1 MGDMQLTELINGIK
15 EADQAAGE
23 RAVRHWDALAKPL
36 GSLGLL
42 EEDIV
47 KIAALTEKEEI
58 SLKQACLLV
67 FCADNGVVAQ
77 GVSQSDHRVTS
88 AVAKALGE
96 GKSTVNYMASAA
108 GCRVLPVN
116 VGMKEGN
123 DLPGVRQACIQR
135 GSGDISLGPA
145 MSREDCERALWLGCE
160 LVREEKEKGTDILLL
175 GEMGIGNTTSSAAL
189 AAVLLQEDPSRICG
203 RGAGLSDQG
212 LRRKNEV
219 IRKALEVNRPD
230 PKDPIDCLSKLGGF
244 DLAALAGAC
253 LGAAYYQIPL
263 LLDGMIS
270 CAAALCATRLAENCK
285 KALLASHL
293 SSEPAALLLLKELD
307 LKAPISAGLHL
318 GEGTGAVL
326 ALQLLKGVLAVYNS
340 GHTFGHLGIE
350 AYQHLS

>member
-1 MGDMQLTELINGIK
+1 MQELTELIKGIE
-15 EADQAAGE
+15 EADQKAGE
-23 RAVRHWDALAKPL
+23 RAIRHWDALAKPL

-47 KIAALTEKEEI
+47 KIAALTGKEKI
-58 SLKQACLLV
+58 HLDKACLFV

-77 GVSQSDHRVTS
+77 GVSQSDYRVTS

-96 GKSTVNYMASAA
+96 GKSTVNYMAEAA

-116 VGMKEGN
+116 VGMKEEL
-123 DLPGVRQACIQR
+123 DLPGVRAACIQR
-135 GSGDISLGPA
+135 GSEDISLGPA
-145 MSREDCERALWLGCE
+145 MSREDCEKAIWLGAE
-160 LVREEKEKGTDILLL
+160 LVREEKEKGTEILLL
-175 GEMGIGNTTSSAAL
+175 GEMGIGNTTSAA
-189 AAVLLQEDPSRICG
+189 AITAVLLQEEISQICG

-212 LRRKNEV
+212 LRRKKEV
-219 IRKALEVNRPD
+219 IQKALLQNQPD
-230 PKDPIDCLSKLGGF
+230 PKDPIDILSKVGGF
-244 DLAALAGAC
+244 DLAALTGAC

-263 LLDGMIS
+263 ILDGVIS
-270 CAAALCATRLAENCK
+270 CAAALCTLRLEEKTK
-285 KALLASHL
+285 KALLASHV
-293 SSEPAALLLLKELD
+293 SSEPAATLLLKEME

-350 AYQHLS
+350 AYEHLS